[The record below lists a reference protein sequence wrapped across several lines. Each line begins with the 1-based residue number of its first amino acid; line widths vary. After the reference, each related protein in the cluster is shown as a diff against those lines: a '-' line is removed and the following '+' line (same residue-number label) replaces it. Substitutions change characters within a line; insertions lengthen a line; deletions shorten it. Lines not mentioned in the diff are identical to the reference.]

1 MIMALKQIVLLL
13 LLISHTK
20 SEKSRFPK
28 PNTKPDP
35 KSNPKPHPKP
45 HPKPNPKTNPKSK
58 PMPNPMPNPE
68 PNPDSNHCGCLS
80 KAEVMDLKKVKDTC
94 LSKAEIIELI
104 EDDCRDDP
112 CKNGQ
117 CVDLVNDYRLFFFR
131 STHFVGR
138 QSKIQ

>member
-28 PNTKPDP
+28 PNPKPDP
-35 KSNPKPHPKP
+35 KSNPKP

-58 PMPNPMPNPE
+58 PMPNPMPNPDPTPD
-68 PNPDSNHCGCLS
+68 PNQCECLS
-80 KAEVMDLKKVKDTC
+80 KAEVMGLKKVKDTC
-94 LSKAEIIELI
+94 LSRAEIIELI
-104 EDDCRDDP
+104 ENDCRDDP

-117 CVDLVNDYRLFFFR
+117 CIDLVNDYRLFFVR
-131 STHFVGR
+131 STFFVTN
-138 QSKIQ
+138 

>member
-1 MIMALKQIVLLL
+1 MALKQIVLLL
-13 LLISHTK
+13 VLISHTK
-20 SEKSRFPK
+20 SEKSRFPTPAK
-28 PNTKPDP
+28 PNSKP
-35 KSNPKPHPKP
+35 S
-45 HPKPNPKTNPKSK
+45 PKPNPKANSKTNPK
-58 PMPNPMPNPE
+58 PNPMPNPE
-68 PNPDSNHCGCLS
+68 PNPDPDPNQCGCLS